1 MPAPLRLTALLPG
14 FQDDIDALPDERVKK
29 IALDMLVLVRG
40 GKVSGVKLDA
50 RVDTGELGDCYKL
63 YFDPDGSGK
72 PRYRLV
78 YRYTP
83 DEINAVAIEAV
94 AVGGRANLD
103 AYWRA
108 IDGAQRISPELIT
121 EVPQVAGQR

>member
-1 MPAPLRLTALLPG
+1 MPARLQLTALLPG
-14 FQDDIDALPDERVKK
+14 FQQDMNALPNLATKK
-29 IALDMLVLVRG
+29 MALDLLVLVRD
-40 GKVSGVKLDA
+40 GKVAGVKLDS
-50 RVDTGELGDCYKL
+50 RVGTGDLGDCYKL

-94 AVGGRANLD
+94 AIGQRANLD
-103 AYWRA
+103 AYRRA
-108 IDGAQRISPELIT
+108 IANLGRD
-121 EVPQVAGQR
+121 

>member
-1 MPAPLRLTALLPG
+1 MAAPLKLTAILPG
-14 FQDDIDALPDERVKK
+14 FQQDIDALPDQATKK
-29 IALDMLVLVRG
+29 MALDMLVLVRD
-40 GKVSGVKLDA
+40 GKVFGVKLDS
-50 RVDTGELGDCYKL
+50 RVGTGDLEDCYKL

-94 AVGGRANLD
+94 AVGRRVNLD
-103 AYWRA
+103 AYQRA
-108 IDGAQRISPELIT
+108 IANLGR
-121 EVPQVAGQR
+121 